1 MSAVLRENDLQLFL
15 FPHTNSSF
23 FEIKEFYLDFEKTVL
38 THFQSNLDF
47 KATWIFSQA
56 NDVSLASPEESVNNI
71 KMFLQKF
78 FWRVRN
84 FSHLFSSKFFLT
96 RQKQFPFI
104 FLNLFLT
111 RRIFPFIFFNLFRSN
126 ELWFKMFLTCQ
137 KFSVIFL
144 KNFYAKIQHS
154 SDAESKR
161 WLAGPN
167 MSYWP
172 QQLNFSVRY
181 LVKFSIRFQNRSS
194 RFWCFTSAST

>member
-1 MSAVLRENDLQLFL
+1 
-15 FPHTNSSF
+15 
-23 FEIKEFYLDFEKTVL
+23 
-38 THFQSNLDF
+38 
-47 KATWIFSQA
+47 
-56 NDVSLASPEESVNNI
+56 
-71 KMFLQKF
+71 MFLQKF

-84 FSHLFSSKFFLT
+84 FSHLFSSKIFLT

-137 KFSVIFL
+137 KFSVIFW

-172 QQLNFSVRY
+172 QQLNFAVWRATTGCGISREILDKVPEQIKSFLMFHIYFTVRRI
-181 LVKFSIRFQNRSS
+181 LFKMGGVQSESALLGDPTFS
-194 RFWCFTSAST
+194 